1 MHAGLLRALMGL
13 RRPFHRFHAL
23 FHSEMQLPTYPA
35 KIRKM
40 VRWSPDPVRFAAMA
54 LALERVRSD
63 NIPGAIA
70 EIGVHRG
77 YCSKFL
83 HEQLPERRLYLFD
96 TFRGFPGS
104 SDSRFRDTSIEFV
117 KARLGN
123 LGNVQFRV
131 GVFPDTAKGLE
142 QEAFSFVL
150 FDADKYDVAM
160 ASFEFFYP
168 RLSTGGFYMLH
179 DFNSEESDG
188 DVRRAVESFLRG
200 KRELLTEIP
209 DHGGTALFRRL

>member
-1 MHAGLLRALMGL
+1 MNL
-13 RRPFHRFHAL
+13 RRPVHRFHAL
-23 FHSEMQLPTYPA
+23 FHSEMQLPTYPQ
-35 KIRKM
+35 KIREM
-40 VRWSPDPVRFAAMA
+40 VRWSFDPVRFATMA

-63 NIPGAIA
+63 NIPGALA

-83 HEQLPERRLYLFD
+83 HEQLPERKLFLFD

-104 SDSRFRDTSIEFV
+104 SDPRFRDTSIEFV

-123 LGNVQFRV
+123 LDNVQFRV
-131 GVFPDTAKGLE
+131 GVFPNTAKGLE

-168 RLSTGGFYMLH
+168 RLSLGGFYVLH

-188 DVRRAVESFLRG
+188 DVRRAVDIFLRG
-200 KRELLTEIP
+200 KRELLIEIP
-209 DHGGTALFRRL
+209 DHGGTALFRKL